1 MTYAE
6 LLLEY
11 KRSETPLRE
20 RISALDGLMRTA
32 VSTSE
37 LEALRRRKELLEKE
51 LYDLLDVIN
60 SICDYAG
67 CGAEDIRR
75 NA

>member
-6 LLLEY
+6 MLLEY
-11 KRSETPLRE
+11 KRSEALLRE
-20 RISALDGLMRTA
+20 RITALDELTKTA
-32 VSTSE
+32 GSLSE
-37 LEALRRRKELLEKE
+37 LEALRQRRDLLEKE
-51 LYDLLDVIN
+51 LYDLLDVIG

-67 CGAEDIRR
+67 CGAEDICR

>member
-6 LLLEY
+6 MLLEY
-11 KRSETPLRE
+11 KRSEALLRE
-20 RISALDGLMRTA
+20 RITALDELMNA
-32 VSTSE
+32 ADSTSE
-37 LEALRRRKELLEKE
+37 LEALRQRRDLLEKE
-51 LYDLLDVIN
+51 LYDLLDVIGN
-60 SICDYAG
+60 ICDYAG